1 MENLREKIK
10 GTLVNNAKSYKKYV
24 SKPRFVSYETFIISD
39 VCKLLMYELI
49 TNILEQNMI
58 IVLSSYLKT

>member
-1 MENLREKIK
+1 MENLRERIK

-24 SKPRFVSYETFIISD
+24 SKSRFVSYETFIISD
-39 VCKLLMYELI
+39 VCKLLMYDLT